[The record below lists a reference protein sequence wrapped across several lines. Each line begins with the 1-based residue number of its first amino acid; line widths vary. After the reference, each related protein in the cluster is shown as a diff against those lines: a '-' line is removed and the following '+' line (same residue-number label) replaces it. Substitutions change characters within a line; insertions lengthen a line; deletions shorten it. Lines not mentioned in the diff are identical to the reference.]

1 MQRVSWKSWLQGRK
15 GDRSEGARVSARWTA
30 ADLAKPVPSFSGER
44 VFLLQL
50 SQCSSVSS
58 SVTLENSLHLS
69 ELSTPIGLTIII
81 PYRALIGNE

>member
-1 MQRVSWKSWLQGRK
+1 MQRVSWKSWLQRKK
-15 GDRSEGARVSARWTA
+15 GDSSEGTRVSARWTS
-30 ADLAKPVPSFSGER
+30 ADLAKPVPSLSGER
-44 VFLLQL
+44 VLLLQL

-69 ELSTPIGLTIII
+69 ELRTPIGLTVII